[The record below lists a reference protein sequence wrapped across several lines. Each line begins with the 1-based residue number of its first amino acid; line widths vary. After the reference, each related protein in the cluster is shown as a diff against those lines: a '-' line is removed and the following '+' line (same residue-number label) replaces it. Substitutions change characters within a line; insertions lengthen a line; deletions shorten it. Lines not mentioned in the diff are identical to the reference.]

1 MTARLLAGLFGL
13 TLVLLAGVTGS
24 ARADTASDSKTV
36 GNVVIYMGLLPA
48 EIIRGHPHDHPE
60 TTMHGGR
67 PGGSGEY
74 HVVIALFDAKSGAR
88 IIKADVA
95 ARVSEIGLAG
105 QEKKLEPMEI
115 ADTETYGNYFR
126 MAGNGP
132 FRISLTIHV
141 PGEPQEIKVE
151 FEHRHQ

>member
-1 MTARLLAGLFGL
+1 MTARLLVGLFWL
-13 TLVLLAGVTGS
+13 TLMLLVGMPGPT
-24 ARADTASDSKTV
+24 RADTASDSKTV

-88 IIKADVA
+88 ITKADAA
-95 ARVSEIGLAG
+95 ARVSEIGLA
-105 QEKKLEPMEI
+105 
-115 ADTETYGNYFR
+115 
-126 MAGNGP
+126 
-132 FRISLTIHV
+132 
-141 PGEPQEIKVE
+141 
-151 FEHRHQ
+151 